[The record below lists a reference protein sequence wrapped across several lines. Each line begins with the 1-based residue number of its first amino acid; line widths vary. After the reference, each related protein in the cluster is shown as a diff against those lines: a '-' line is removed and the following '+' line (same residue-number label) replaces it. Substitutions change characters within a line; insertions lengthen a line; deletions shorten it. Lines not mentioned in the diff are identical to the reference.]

1 MAVGKTVHV
10 SVPVST
16 EVINAN
22 PDCRISGAYEE
33 GSLVIT
39 IDTRKQNIHQR
50 LGLPTRTKLH
60 FTGRNEYF
68 VQELSGLLW
77 PIRYRV
83 LTREGYYIGPGG
95 ERVHF
100 TTRAEGLDARR
111 GVSLVLMR
119 AAVLLVVVAGVGY
132 RRAAWLLEQLFH
144 VIVSKSAL
152 QRWTCEIAASLPKGD
167 EMIRALH
174 AKEPITEAHFD
185 EIFPRGTGQCV
196 LVVKDEHG
204 RIVVTEEVDKRDE
217 DTVARFLERLKA
229 LDLPLKAFYID
240 GCKAYYN
247 AIRTVF
253 GEAVAI
259 QYDYF
264 HVMQNVWKK
273 LWKWALE
280 RRREH
285 KARAEESWTP
295 WYRKKLEALAKSM
308 WQNRYLLFKSE
319 ERMDEAQR
327 EKLVELMEADHY
339 IGRLRR
345 FMDGVWAIFDGSKDE
360 AQAREALARLKQ
372 LPVDRDKPEAFEKV
386 VSYLESHFEWMTAYL
401 RHEGVRRNSLA
412 ESGMRVLRRLEVEHD
427 GFRSKEGR
435 ENCLRIYQAV
445 KYLGWSVHQLPPSE
459 AKSP

>member
-1 MAVGKTVHV
+1 MTVGKTVQV

-16 EVINAN
+16 EVIHANA
-22 PDCRISGAYEE
+22 DCRISGAYDE
-33 GSLVIT
+33 GILVIT

-60 FTGRNEYF
+60 FTGQNEYL
-68 VQELSGLLW
+68 VQELSGMLW

-83 LTREGYYIGPGG
+83 LTREGYYVGPEGA
-95 ERVHF
+95 RVHF
-100 TTRAEGLDARR
+100 TTRAEGLDPRR
-111 GVSLVLMR
+111 GVSLVVMR

-152 QRWTCEIAASLPKGD
+152 QRWTCEIADSLPQGD
-167 EMIRALH
+167 QMIKALH
-174 AKEPITEAHFD
+174 EKETITEAHFD
-185 EIFPRGTGQCV
+185 EIFPRGTAACV
-196 LVVKDEHG
+196 LVIKDEHG
-204 RIVVTEEVDKRDE
+204 RIIATEEVDKRDE
-217 DTVARFLERLKA
+217 DTVAKFLERLKA
-229 LDLPLKAFYID
+229 LKLPLAAFYID

-264 HVMQNVWKK
+264 HVMQNIWRK

-280 RRREH
+280 RRRQQ

-295 WYRKKLEALAKSM
+295 WYRKKLEALAKSL

-319 ERMDEAQR
+319 EGMDEKER

-345 FMDGVWAIFDGSKDE
+345 FMDGVWAIFDGSEDE
-360 AQAREALARLKQ
+360 AEARQALARLKQ

-401 RHEGVRRNSLA
+401 RHEGVKRNSLA